1 MLQHSAQLKS
11 LQYPPLDI
19 TGTLNPAQ
27 LIAELIERAA
37 DSPDS
42 AGHGENPDSY
52 FATVGGVQ
60 GYFIP
65 GECGC
70 LDEKIDLTLLLVPS
84 DVRTAVD
91 EHGVYHSL
99 AMDKC

>member
-1 MLQHSAQLKS
+1 MLRHSAKLKS

-70 LDEKIDLTLLLVPS
+70 LDEKIDLTLL
-84 DVRTAVD
+84 
-91 EHGVYHSL
+91 
-99 AMDKC
+99 